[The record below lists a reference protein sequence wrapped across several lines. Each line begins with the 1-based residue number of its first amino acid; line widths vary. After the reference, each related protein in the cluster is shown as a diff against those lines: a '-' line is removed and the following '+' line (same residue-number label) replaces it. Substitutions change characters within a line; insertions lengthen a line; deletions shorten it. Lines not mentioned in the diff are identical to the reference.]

1 MKLANIAT
9 VMAGGRLELHLKFNT
24 NEDLLE
30 AYVQIT
36 RNELAHDPLKNAA
49 EQFLVAHEEKTLEL
63 MDYFADIF
71 KEALRDRAN
80 AAKNEESP
88 ASVARLEQKI
98 EELESEIRNCYERL
112 SEDGMSLG
120 S

>member
-9 VMAGGRLELHLKFNT
+9 VKSGNRLELHLSFNT

-30 AYVQIT
+30 AYAQIT
-36 RNELAHDPLKNAA
+36 RNE
-49 EQFLVAHEEKTLEL
+49 
-63 MDYFADIF
+63 
-71 KEALRDRAN
+71 
-80 AAKNEESP
+80 ESQ

-112 SEDGMSLG
+112 SEDGL
-120 S
+120 